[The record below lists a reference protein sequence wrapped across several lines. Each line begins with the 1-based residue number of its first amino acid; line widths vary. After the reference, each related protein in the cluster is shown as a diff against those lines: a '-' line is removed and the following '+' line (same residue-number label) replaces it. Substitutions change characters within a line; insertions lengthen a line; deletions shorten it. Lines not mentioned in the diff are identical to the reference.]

1 VHDAATSRAEFATAI
16 RNPQSAIECRVPLA
30 ATAIGLSLLGGFG
43 GLLVASSLLVVPSS
57 VRDRLVPWLVSY
69 AVGAL
74 LGVALLELLPQA
86 LRVLDARTVLLT
98 LLVGILSFF
107 VLEKLAIWRHCH
119 THECDVHGSSAP
131 LVLLGDAAHN
141 FLDGAVIAAA
151 AMTSIPLA
159 VSTAIAVLA
168 HEIPHEVG
176 DFAILLHAGYSRR
189 QALVA
194 NAMAAAAGVLG
205 AILALVFLDAVPRL
219 EPYFLSLAT
228 ASFLY
233 VAMSDLIPDLHRG
246 TFDDNPI
253 RQVLLVSAGIV
264 TVMVL

>member
-1 VHDAATSRAEFATAI
+1 
-16 RNPQSAIECRVPLA
+16 
-30 ATAIGLSLLGGFG
+30 
-43 GLLVASSLLVVPSS
+43 
-57 VRDRLVPWLVSY
+57 
-69 AVGAL
+69 
-74 LGVALLELLPQA
+74 
-86 LRVLDARTVLLT
+86 
-98 LLVGILSFF
+98 
-107 VLEKLAIWRHCH
+107 
-119 THECDVHGSSAP
+119 
-131 LVLLGDAAHN
+131 VLLGDAAHN

-176 DFAILLHAGYSRR
+176 DFAILLHRRLQPATGTAGECDGRGSRR
-189 QALVA
+189 
-194 NAMAAAAGVLG
+194 AGRDSG
-205 AILALVFLDAVPRL
+205 TGFLDAVPRL

-253 RQVLLVSAGIV
+253 RQVLLVSAGIA